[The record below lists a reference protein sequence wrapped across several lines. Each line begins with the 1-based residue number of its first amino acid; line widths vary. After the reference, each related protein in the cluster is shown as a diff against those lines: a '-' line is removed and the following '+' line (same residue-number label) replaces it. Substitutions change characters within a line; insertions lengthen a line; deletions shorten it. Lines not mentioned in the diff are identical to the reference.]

1 MAIVQ
6 ISRIQHRYGTSE
18 NLPQLAIGE
27 VGLAVDTR
35 RVYIGNGGTSAPLT
49 ENLELLTSRSDV
61 ISVADSYTYSDAQI
75 GYSVQ
80 SGASA
85 NSPVTRTLQ
94 NKLDDVVS
102 VRDFGAVGDGNTDD
116 TAAINRA
123 LFELFARENFPR
135 IRRSLFFPAGIY
147 NVTSEIKIPTYAK
160 LVGEGPNSSIIK
172 GISATPS
179 YVARTADSLQQTGSS
194 IGSNSAIAPS
204 FIVCQEMSFETS
216 QDIDI
221 MLLDQAEGCLF
232 DNVAFNGSLTSAPSS
247 VGTAKACVAF
257 NSSAVYT
264 SKHVNFKGCTF
275 KGHSLGVNN
284 DYDSQSILFDGCH
297 FHTLF
302 KGVKIG
308 ENVTGSAPKEIG
320 PKSFKV
326 TGSMFNNIYSVGFD
340 FYNGKGAVS
349 AFNHYGDVA
358 NQALGAGNATTHV
371 INLQVASGY
380 SIGDNF
386 DRPNSDITTARYRVN
401 TNNKSSFGMD
411 SDGSVLFGN
420 YIRRSGSSAALANN
434 TTASTGLTFP
444 SNGGEYAV
452 EISYLITRNSKY
464 RQGVL
469 TITHDG
475 TAQVVDD
482 EFSENN
488 GDVGVTFALANTSN
502 ITTLNYTTDSGT
514 TGTFAYSVRIIR

>member
-1 MAIVQ
+1 M
-6 ISRIQHRYGTSE
+6 
-18 NLPQLAIGE
+18 
-27 VGLAVDTR
+27 GLAVDTR

-49 ENLELLTSRSDV
+49 ENLELLTSRSNV
-61 ISVADSYTYSDAQI
+61 IAVADSYTYSDAQI

-94 NKLDDVVS
+94 NKLDDTAS
-102 VRDFGAVGDGNTDD
+102 VRDFGAVGDGTTDD

-123 LFELFARENFPR
+123 LYQLFARENFPR
-135 IRRSLFFPAGIY
+135 IRRSLFFPAGVY
-147 NVTSEIKIPTYAK
+147 VVTDEIKIPTYGK

-172 GISATPS
+172 NTSATPS

-194 IGSNSAIAPS
+194 IGSNGAIAPN
-204 FIVCQEMSFETS
+204 FIVCQEMSFETTT
-216 QDIDI
+216 DIDV
-221 MLLDQAEGCLF
+221 MLVDQAEGCLF
-232 DNVAFNGSLTSAPSS
+232 DNVAFNGRLTSAPSS
-247 VGTAKACVAF
+247 AGTTKAGVAF

-264 SKHVNFKGCTF
+264 TKHINFKGCTV
-275 KGHSLGVNN
+275 KGHNIGVNN

-308 ENVTGSAPKEIG
+308 EAVTGSAPKIIG

-326 TGSMFNNIYSVGFD
+326 TGSLFNNIYSVGFD
-340 FYNGKGAVS
+340 FYNGKSAVS
-349 AFNHYGDVA
+349 AYNHYADVA
-358 NQALGAGNATTHV
+358 NQALGSGNATTHV

-380 SIGDNF
+380 SIGDSF
-386 DRPNSDITTARYRVN
+386 DRPDSDITSTRYRIN
-401 TNNKSSFGMD
+401 TNNNASFGMD

-420 YIRRSGSSAALANN
+420 YIRQTGASTTLANN

-444 SNGGEYAV
+444 SNNNEYAV

-475 TAQVVDD
+475 TAQILDD
-482 EFSENN
+482 EFTENN
-488 GDVGVTFALANTSN
+488 GDVGVTFALSNTSN
-502 ITTLNYTTDSGT
+502 ITTLNYTTTSDT